1 MGIVRD
7 YALYAYLTAR
17 LININKCP
25 RAMRGCNDTLS
36 CAFFLFLFFFL
47 LLFLLSCSVL
57 STMFLSFLILK
68 ISSLPSRSLSA
79 GNCRSGFLRQ
89 KASFNSREN
98 QKILIPDFSISISST
113 STELDAR
120 CPVRMTDLNARPFD

>member
-7 YALYAYLTAR
+7 YALYAYLAAR

-47 LLFLLSCSVL
+47 FF
-57 STMFLSFLILK
+57 FLSLRTDFKERRKTKRERREEGKQLTRALYTLFSPIVRYPL
-68 ISSLPSRSLSA
+68 SLRL
-79 GNCRSGFLRQ
+79 
-89 KASFNSREN
+89 
-98 QKILIPDFSISISST
+98 
-113 STELDAR
+113 
-120 CPVRMTDLNARPFD
+120 